1 MSGKLNTQRFE
12 KKPGET
18 HSVLVDRLLHLG
30 DSTEMILVLMIK
42 DIMIHSVVDIQLFLG
57 GL

>member
-1 MSGKLNTQRFE
+1 MSGKLNAQRFE

-18 HSVLVDRLLHLG
+18 HRVLVDRLLHLG